1 MTATGIVLITRNRRE
16 RTLRTLGVLTA
27 LPQRP
32 PIVVVD
38 NASADGTADAVRR
51 HHPDVRLVR
60 GHRNHGAP
68 ARTLGARML
77 ATPYV
82 AFSDDDSWWAP
93 DALPIAE
100 GHFARN
106 PRLGLIAAR
115 TLVGP
120 EHTEDPLNRVLATS
134 PLGTAADLPGPSVL
148 GFLACASVVRR
159 NAFLQTGG
167 FSEILH
173 FGAEETLLAI
183 DLAAAGWG
191 VAYCADVVAHHHP
204 DDGGRPGRAIRLRRN
219 ALLTTWL
226 RRPWPVVAADT
237 AALAR
242 AARTDPGARRVLAAA
257 APKLLTAVGNRRR
270 LPGRV
275 ENDLTLL

>member
-1 MTATGIVLITRNRRE
+1 M
-16 RTLRTLGVLTA
+16 LT
-27 LPQRP
+27 
-32 PIVVVD
+32 
-38 NASADGTADAVRR
+38 
-51 HHPDVRLVR
+51 
-60 GHRNHGAP
+60 
-68 ARTLGARML
+68 
-77 ATPYV
+77 TPYV

-93 DALPIAE
+93 DALTRAE
-100 GHFARN
+100 EHFARS

-120 EHTEDPLNRVLATS
+120 EQTEDPLNEVLATS

-159 NAFLQTGG
+159 NAFLAAGG
-167 FSEILH
+167 YSELLH

-204 DDGGRPGRAIRLRRN
+204 DRGGRPGREIRLRRN
-219 ALLTTWL
+219 TLLTTWL

-237 AALAR
+237 AALAL

-257 APKLLTAVGNRRR
+257 APKLLTAMGNRRR

-275 ENDLTLL
+275 EHDLTLL

>member
-16 RTLRTLGVLTA
+16 RTLQTLDRLTA
-27 LPQRP
+27 LPQHP

-38 NASADGTADAVRR
+38 NASTDGTADAVHQR
-51 HHPDVRLVR
+51 HPHVHTVRSQ
-60 GHRNHGAP
+60 RNHGAT
-68 ARTLGARML
+68 ARTLGAQLLR
-77 ATPYV
+77 TPYV

-93 DALPIAE
+93 EAIPTAE
-100 GHFARN
+100 RHFSRS

-120 EHTEDPLNRVLATS
+120 ENADDPLNEVLATS
-134 PLGTAADLPGPSVL
+134 PLGRAADLPGPSVL
-148 GFLACASVVRR
+148 GFLACASILRR
-159 NAFLQTGG
+159 TAFLEAGG

-173 FGAEETLLAI
+173 FGAEETLLAM
-183 DLAAAGWG
+183 DLNAAGWG

-204 DDGGRPGRAIRLRRN
+204 DTGVRPGREVRLRRN

-242 AARTDPGARRVLAAA
+242 SARDDPGALRALAAA
-257 APKLLTAVGNRRR
+257 AVKLPTAVLDRRR

-275 ENDLTLL
+275 EKDLTLL

>member
-1 MTATGIVLITRNRRE
+1 VSAPTGVVLITRDRRE
-16 RTLRTLGVLTA
+16 RTLDTLDRLAA
-27 LPQRP
+27 LPDPP

-38 NASADGTADAVRR
+38 NASSDGTADAVAAR
-51 HHPDVRLVR
+51 HPQVRLLPLD
-60 GHRNHGAP
+60 RNHGAA
-68 ARTLGARML
+68 ARTLGAKL
-77 ATPYV
+77 LPTPYV

-93 DALPIAE
+93 DALPRAAE
-100 GHFARN
+100 RFDRY

-120 EHTEDPLNRVLATS
+120 DEEPDPLNDVLATS

-148 GFLACASVVRR
+148 GFLACASIVRR
-159 NAFLQTGG
+159 DAFLAAGG
-167 FSEILH
+167 FSPVLH

-183 DLAAAGWG
+183 DLSAAGWG

-204 DDGGRPGRAIRLRRN
+204 DVGPRPGRRIRMERN

-226 RRPWPVVAADT
+226 RRPWPVVFAETT
-237 AALAR
+237 AAVESS
-242 AARTDPGARRVLAAA
+242 GWRVLAAA
-257 APKLLTAVGNRRR
+257 LPKLPAALRERRR